1 MARRPLR
8 PSPVQPQRLLNK
20 GSFDMV
26 RFFGFGAGLIFV
38 IALIVGALMPRE
50 AVVEDP
56 IKKIHLYPEK
66 AHWQQ
71 DGPLGMGVFGTFDRA
86 QLQRGFQVYKEV
98 CSACHGLERIAF
110 RNLSALGFSEAEVKA
125 LAKAKDIPSVDP
137 RTGEPST
144 RPGLPSD
151 YWPSPFPNETAAR
164 AANNNALPPDLSLII
179 KARPDGQNYVHSLLT
194 GYGKPVPA
202 GLEISEGLHFN
213 PYFHSVAIA
222 MAHPLNDD
230 QVTYA
235 DGTKATVD
243 QMSMDVTA
251 FLRWT
256 AEPELEKRRQTG
268 VAVLIFLGIL
278 SVLSWL
284 TYRKVWAGVAH

>member
-1 MARRPLR
+1 
-8 PSPVQPQRLLNK
+8 
-20 GSFDMV
+20 MV
-26 RFFGFGAGLIFV
+26 RFFGVIVGFTFV
-38 IALIVGALMPRE
+38 IALMFGAFSRRD

-56 IKKIHLYPEK
+56 IKAIHEHPRA

-110 RNLSALGFSEAEVKA
+110 RNLSAIGFSEAEVKA
-125 LAKAKDIPSVDP
+125 LAKAKEVPSIDP
-137 RTGEPST
+137 RTGEPAT
-144 RPGLPSD
+144 RPALPSD
-151 YWPSPFPNETAAR
+151 HFPSPFPNETAAR
-164 AANNNALPPDLSLII
+164 AANNNALPPDLSLIV
-179 KARPDGQNYVHSLLT
+179 KARPNGQRYVYSLLT
-194 GYGKPVPA
+194 GYGKPVPK
-202 GLEISEGLHFN
+202 GHEVPEGLHFN
-213 PYFHSVAIA
+213 PYFHSVNIA

-235 DGTKATVD
+235 DGTKASVD
-243 QMSMDVTA
+243 QMAKDVTA

-256 AEPELEKRRQTG
+256 AEPELERRRQTG